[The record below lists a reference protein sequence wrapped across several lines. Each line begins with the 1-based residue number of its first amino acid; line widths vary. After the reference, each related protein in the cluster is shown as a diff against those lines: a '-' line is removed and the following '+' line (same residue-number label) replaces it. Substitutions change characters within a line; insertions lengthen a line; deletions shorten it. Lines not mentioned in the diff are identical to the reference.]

1 MKISRK
7 IIIMLTVVFL
17 LSACSNSQQTEDSNQ
32 KTSIK
37 VEKKLLSKE
46 VTVPKNFLDL
56 IGVTDP
62 QEYINT
68 LVAEKRIKSGKINDY
83 GSVTYS
89 MSPKQ
94 HKEFMQYI
102 KDGIVESNQELIND
116 PSTSV
121 TDVKFN
127 DSLSVFDVYVDP
139 NSYSEFESILA
150 LGFYVQGGLYR
161 TFNGDSE
168 TNIIVNFINKDT
180 NEILNT
186 ADSKDIGNL
195 DD

>member
-17 LSACSNSQQTEDSNQ
+17 LSACSNSQQTKDSTQ

-46 VTVPKNFLDL
+46 VTVSKNFLDL

-68 LVAEKRIKSGKINDY
+68 LVAEKRIKSGKINDD

-102 KDGIVESNQELIND
+102 KDGIVESNQELISD

-150 LGFYVQGGLYR
+150 LGFYVQGGIYR